1 MGTNYGYILL
11 DSKVEEAALL
21 GGVADACASY
31 NAEIVEVAHKVHD
44 VASLFVEP
52 PRALVVTALAVTVE
66 GGAHPGVDERAERLA
81 RAFSC
86 AAVAAEVSDFY
97 QSAAYQLYRD
107 GESPNGILVDGVVT
121 ISGRSYS
128 YLDVATLAI
137 EALFGLTLRVA
148 NYHRLHVAERVL
160 PWPPT
165 FHRIIDG
172 GERLAQPRPVDEAD
186 ALELGWGSMAM
197 TYPLA
202 LRHARPRLRGRRR
215 TDQ

>member
-1 MGTNYGYILL
+1 VGTNYGYILL
-11 DSKVEEAALL
+11 EGRTEQAALL
-21 GGVADACASY
+21 RGVADACASY
-31 NAEIVEVAHKVHD
+31 AAEIVEVAHVVHD
-44 VASLFVEP
+44 LVPLFLEP

-66 GGAHPGVDERAERLA
+66 GGAHPGVDELAERLA
-81 RAFSC
+81 AALSC
-86 AAVAAEVSDFY
+86 GAVAAEISDFY
-97 QSAAYQLYRD
+97 QSAAFQLYRE
-107 GESPNGILVDGVVT
+107 GEAPSGILVDGVVT
-121 ISGRSYS
+121 IGGHSYS

-137 EALFGLTLRVA
+137 EALFGVSLRVA
-148 NYHRLHVAERVL
+148 NYHRVRVAERAL

-165 FHRIIDG
+165 FHRIVDG
-172 GERLAQPRPVDEAD
+172 GERLAEPRPVAESD